1 MRRLIFIVS
10 GLAML
15 AVAGF
20 AVAKNDGAKSLKA
33 VAGTFTATSVSS
45 RANTQTCK
53 TTEGKTL
60 VVTKGRYTGNALGDQ
75 DLAGPITLEAR
86 SIINTTDD
94 VGIVTGK
101 LRIDVTSGADTRA
114 QFTAVYD
121 HGRLAGLATGD
132 VQDPRARLLANLS
145 AGFSTTGGF
154 TDGKIGN
161 TSGGSALEIGPGRC
175 QPAQAQATTKS
186 KATGTISA
194 LSAGPPA
201 SITVGPLT
209 CVVPASL
216 AAKVSALKVGDRVEI
231 DCVLA
236 NGQNTL
242 TKVRKKD

>member
-15 AVAGF
+15 AAAGL
-20 AVAKNDGAKSLKA
+20 AVAKSDGAKSVKA
-33 VAGTFTATSVSS
+33 VAGTFNATSVSP
-45 RANTQTCK
+45 RANTQTCT

-60 VVTKGRYTGNALGDQ
+60 VVTKGRYTGIALGDQ
-75 DLAGPITLEAR
+75 DLAGPITLDAR
-86 SIINTTDD
+86 GVINTTDD
-94 VGIVTGK
+94 VGFVTGR

-121 HGRLAGLATGD
+121 HGRLAGLATGH

-145 AGFSTTGGF
+145 AGFNTTGGF

-161 TSGGSALEIGPGRC
+161 TSGGSAVEIGPGRC
-175 QPAQAQATTKS
+175 EPAQAQATKTKAS
-186 KATGTISA
+186 GTISA

-242 TKVRKKD
+242 TRVRKKH